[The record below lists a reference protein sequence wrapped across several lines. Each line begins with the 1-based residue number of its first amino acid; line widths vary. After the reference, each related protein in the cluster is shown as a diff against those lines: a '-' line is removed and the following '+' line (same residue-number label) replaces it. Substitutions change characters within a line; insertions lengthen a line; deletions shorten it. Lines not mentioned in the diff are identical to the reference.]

1 MYICA
6 LKCNTRH
13 SKERKIPSLSM
24 LEKCERRSVKA
35 NGNSCL
41 EAIKREDC
49 KKEANKALLVM
60 ILDVS
65 FVAERR
71 MSLVLPTTTTTT
83 IISSICH

>member
-1 MYICA
+1 
-6 LKCNTRH
+6 
-13 SKERKIPSLSM
+13 
-24 LEKCERRSVKA
+24 
-35 NGNSCL
+35 
-41 EAIKREDC
+41 
-49 KKEANKALLVM
+49 M